1 MVVLE
6 AKILCSCRGRCSP
19 EQRKGGTSRSCPR
32 LTAGQSWSTLCFY
45 RRSLSKNLQGA
56 VIILIGFLER
66 CVVRFRL
73 LIHSF
78 RDQGMRASFSVTK
91 HRNQH
96 LVGPSQ
102 PVSLRVPS
110 GTGKSMRATRKYFL
124 FVIRPRDQGLRAE
137 EDVNPEPHPGNSVNS
152 SCQTS

>member
-19 EQRKGGTSRSCPR
+19 EQRKGGTSRSCPC
-32 LTAGQSWSTLCFY
+32 LTAGQSCSTLCFC

-73 LIHSF
+73 LMHSF
-78 RDQGMRASFSVTK
+78 RDQDMRASFSVTK

-102 PVSLRVPS
+102 PVLRVPS
-110 GTGKSMRATRKYFL
+110 GTGKSMSAASKYFL

-137 EDVNPEPHPGNSVNS
+137 EDVNPELHPENSVNS